1 MRLSEKIH
9 LSGDGLCLKRDIN
22 GQQRPAAAAHN
33 TKLSQRP

>member
-22 GQQRPAAAAHN
+22 GQQRPEAAA
-33 TKLSQRP
+33 S

>member
-9 LSGDGLCLKRDIN
+9 LPDDSWCLKRDIN

-33 TKLSQRP
+33 IKR